1 MKKKVSLILAMMAF
15 LTACSNPA
23 DETNARMK
31 ELNEQLKRDLE
42 DFDKK
47 LIPSIDAD
55 EAVRNALKLSKTAGS
70 ITVEGIVVARQGS
83 QFILDPRISVAHYD
97 KDEAGQKIPALK
109 KELKLSDTTSAK
121 MTEAVNTARTFIN
134 LGCTDLSAADKGD
147 LKEISLPS
155 ANQDKASKSD
165 TSPIFLSVEASRIF
179 ICGEF
184 KVPVAYMFIVTQ
196 DLRLKDAQINTQDT
210 VGLLTLVTNSLSL
223 AGKNSLTSQGSN
235 SETAVLAA
243 PALSLY
249 VREELRG
256 QGNLAIASVS
266 GGQTPKERLEQK
278 QDSGAK

>member
-1 MKKKVSLILAMMAF
+1 MAF